1 MAITRVTYQNFQTH
15 KKRVLV
21 LTPGV
26 NVLVGRTDVG
36 KSSLLRGLRW
46 LCLNQPRGD
55 GFVRWGK
62 SGVGVGCEVGGRTV
76 VRVRKGKHG
85 YYEVDGKRFD
95 ALNGTV
101 PRDVQDLLR
110 TADVNFQ
117 RQIDPPFW
125 FTLTPGKVAQE
136 FNRVV
141 DLSLIDQALDRIG
154 RSVRAKRTE
163 TALVERRYKEA
174 KAKAAELSWTVQYQ
188 KDKSNL
194 DQLDLERKEASTRAS
209 RLAQLVRMVSE
220 GRDGLSRRE
229 KQYALGVRMTEIGD
243 RLGEVVTRRKRL
255 GSVLKKIKGCSVGP
269 LPDFT
274 SLQKVREVGDAAAER
289 RRIVEHLV
297 SELKAKETALWE
309 AEQHLASREAE
320 LLKLTKNTCPT
331 CGRSPWSPPT
341 YTSPTARRR
350 AARSGGPSGSRS
362 SGDTWPN

>member
-1 MAITRVTYQNFQTH
+1 MTYQNFQTH
-15 KKRVLV
+15 KKRVLD

-76 VRVRKGKHG
+76 VRVRRGKHG

-101 PRDVQDLLR
+101 PRDVQDVLR

-125 FTLTPGKVAQE
+125 FTLSPGQVAKE
-136 FNRVV
+136 FNKVV

-154 RSVRAKRTE
+154 RSVRAKKAE
-163 TALVERRYKEA
+163 SALVERRYQEA
-174 KAKAAELSWTVQYQ
+174 KAKTKELAWTVQYRE
-188 KDKSNL
+188 DKNKL
-194 DQLDLERKEASTRAS
+194 DQLDQERREALTRSS
-209 RLAQLVRMVSE
+209 RLGQLVRMVSD

-229 KQYALGVRMTEIGD
+229 KQYALGVLVTQIGD
-243 RLGEVVTRRKRL
+243 RLVEVDTRRKRL
-255 GSVLKKIKGCSVGP
+255 KGVLKKIKQCPVGP

-274 SLQKVREVGDAAAER
+274 PLRTVREAGDLAAEK

-309 AEQHLASREAE
+309 AEQSLVSRETE

-350 AARSGGPSGSRS
+350 VGKSGGPSGSTPS
-362 SGDTWPN
+362 DDTWPN

>member
-1 MAITRVTYQNFQTH
+1 MIYRNFQTH
-15 KKRVLV
+15 KKRVLR

-85 YYEVDGKRFD
+85 YYEVNGKRFD

-154 RSVRAKRTE
+154 RSVRAKKAE
-163 TALVERRYKEA
+163 TTLVEKRYKEA
-174 KAKAAELSWTVQYQ
+174 KARTTELSWTVQYH

-194 DQLDLERKEASTRAS
+194 DQLDRKRKEASARVS
-209 RLAQLVRMVSE
+209 RLSLLVQTVS
-220 GRDGLSRRE
+220 DGGDALSRGE
-229 KQYALGVRMTEIGD
+229 KQYASGVRVTEVGD
-243 RLGEVVTRRKRL
+243 RLGEITTRRKRM
-255 GSVLKKIKGCSVGP
+255 GSILKKIKGCSVRP
-269 LPDFT
+269 LPDFNP
-274 SLQKVREVGDAAAER
+274 LQKVREEGDAAAER

-297 SELKAKETALWE
+297 SELKAKETTLWE
-309 AEQHLASREAE
+309 AEQSLASRETE

-350 AARSGGPSGSRS
+350 AGKSGGPSGSTS